1 MKVLVIIP
9 AFNEEKSIGSVLQDI
24 PASLVSEVVVVNNNS
39 TDDTANVARSHGATV
54 LNEAQKGYG
63 SACLTGINYAK
74 KLKPDLVVFLD
85 GDYSDF
91 PDELPILLDEI
102 AAGRDLVIG
111 SRMLGNSEPGALL
124 PQARLGNWL
133 AVNLIRLFFGHKFTD
148 LGPFRAIKWEK
159 LIALE
164 MADKNFGWTVEMQI
178 KAVRRGLRIS
188 EVPVSYRKRIG
199 VSKVTG
205 TFSGTIKAGSKILF
219 MIFKCAVQKQKTHLN

>member
-102 AAGRDLVIG
+102 AAGMDLVIG

-133 AVNLIRLFFGHKFTD
+133 AVNLIRLFFGHRFTD
-148 LGPFRAIKWEK
+148 LGPFRAIKWDK
-159 LIALE
+159 LVSLE
-164 MADKNFGWTVEMQI
+164 MADKNFGWTVEMQL
-178 KAVRRGLRIS
+178 KAVRRGLKIS

-219 MIFKCAVQKQKTHLN
+219 MIFKYAVQKQKTHLN

>member
-111 SRMLGNSEPGALL
+111 SRMLGN
-124 PQARLGNWL
+124 
-133 AVNLIRLFFGHKFTD
+133 
-148 LGPFRAIKWEK
+148 
-159 LIALE
+159 
-164 MADKNFGWTVEMQI
+164 
-178 KAVRRGLRIS
+178 
-188 EVPVSYRKRIG
+188 
-199 VSKVTG
+199 
-205 TFSGTIKAGSKILF
+205 
-219 MIFKCAVQKQKTHLN
+219 

>member
-1 MKVLVIIP
+1 
-9 AFNEEKSIGSVLQDI
+9 
-24 PASLVSEVVVVNNNS
+24 
-39 TDDTANVARSHGATV
+39 
-54 LNEAQKGYG
+54 
-63 SACLTGINYAK
+63 
-74 KLKPDLVVFLD
+74 
-85 GDYSDF
+85 
-91 PDELPILLDEI
+91 
-102 AAGRDLVIG
+102 
-111 SRMLGNSEPGALL
+111 MLGNLEPGALL